1 MATSDQESYNMVL
14 DRMSSLT
21 DLASHIETLSAEK
34 NKQSASMM
42 KLISEMS
49 ETITDVRENVDKIRT
64 GSVVIGNRIKEVI
77 KSSEQ
82 TQKTNLSKIK
92 ASITELGNVKPLNE
106 SLQKLDE
113 QVKLLATKA
122 LPTGSVT
129 SSKDSSNDEK
139 STGSV
144 QPPSSDVAKP
154 PSSDVAKPPSSDVS
168 DNNNV
173 KKGGYTYSNSNSSRR
188 SGNGRR
194 RRTKKTRRRGS
205 RRH

>member
-129 SSKDSSNDEK
+129 SSIDSSKDEK

-144 QPPSSDVAKP
+144 QPPSSDVG
-154 PSSDVAKPPSSDVS
+154 SVQPPSSDVS

-173 KKGGYTYSNSNSSRR
+173 KKGGYTYSNSSSRR